1 MRELEM
7 KTNVKDRNRG
17 NDITM
22 T

>member
-22 T
+22 S